1 MDRVRLPPQSYPSL
15 WCKSDLQLLI
25 CTIIFDILVLMIR
38 RDIEDELLE
47 SARKYPVVTILGPRQ
62 AGKTTL
68 ARSVFP
74 DRAYYSLD
82 RICGSSP
89 NPIPGDFWQEP
100 GRRVSFWTKS
110 SVSRSSSPICRA
122 LSTGIRGEGGS
133 S

>member
-1 MDRVRLPPQSYPSL
+1 
-15 WCKSDLQLLI
+15 
-25 CTIIFDILVLMIR
+25 MIR
-38 RDIEDELLE
+38 RDIEGELLE
-47 SARKYPVVTILGPRQ
+47 SAREYPVVTILGPRQ

-100 GRRVSFWTKS
+100 GRRVSFWT
-110 SVSRSSSPICRA
+110 
-122 LSTGIRGEGGS
+122 
-133 S
+133 